1 MKLPRIVYAIQH
13 NMTKRIYVGSSA
25 NVENRYWNHMNNLRN
40 HKHNIEDMQS
50 DYDNYGEDYSL
61 YLLDEIKVFSES
73 NTQDSVM
80 NVFWLKTT
88 ELSCMCW
95 CRIRVDTL
103 QERKIYTIRQLL
115 AWKICISGRIQD
127 CLK

>member
-13 NMTKRIYVGSSA
+13 NVTKRIYVGSSA

-61 YLLDEIKVFSES
+61 YLLDEIKVFSERS
-73 NTQDSVM
+73 KEYEWMEKLNSH
-80 NVFWLKTT
+80 
-88 ELSCMCW
+88 
-95 CRIRVDTL
+95 IRGSGYNYKDRAMV
-103 QERKIYTIRQLL
+103 ERKKKLP
-115 AWKICISGRIQD
+115 
-127 CLK
+127 LKAGVPTVRKEG

>member
-13 NMTKRIYVGSSA
+13 NVTKRIYVGSSA

-61 YLLDEIKVFSES
+61 YLLDEIKVFSERNKEYEWMKKL
-73 NTQDSVM
+73 NTHTRGNGYNYKDRVM
-80 NVFWLKTT
+80 VERKKKLPLKTGIPT
-88 ELSCMCW
+88 
-95 CRIRVDTL
+95 V
-103 QERKIYTIRQLL
+103 RKEESR
-115 AWKICISGRIQD
+115 
-127 CLK
+127 

>member
-50 DYDNYGEDYSL
+50 DYDN
-61 YLLDEIKVFSES
+61 
-73 NTQDSVM
+73 
-80 NVFWLKTT
+80 
-88 ELSCMCW
+88 
-95 CRIRVDTL
+95 
-103 QERKIYTIRQLL
+103 
-115 AWKICISGRIQD
+115 
-127 CLK
+127 